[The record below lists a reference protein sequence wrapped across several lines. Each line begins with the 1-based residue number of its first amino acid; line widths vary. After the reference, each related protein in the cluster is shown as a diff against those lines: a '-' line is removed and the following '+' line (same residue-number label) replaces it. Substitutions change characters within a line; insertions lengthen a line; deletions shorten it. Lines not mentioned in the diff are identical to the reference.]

1 MARLPSPLQQG
12 DLDGLCGAYA
22 VVNAV
27 TRLLHDR
34 GFTREDANRLFKR
47 LCHALHRR
55 QKMPQAVWRGT
66 HIEDVDAMLQT
77 VQRFVRESFDLR
89 LVVSRP
95 FAAENVKRKDRF
107 FNVLSAA
114 FNADDR
120 RKVAILGLDKPG
132 FHWTN
137 VTDVTRRSFRL
148 YDSGRCKRL
157 RYCDC
162 TVGETVRKRQVLLPH
177 ETRILSLEERPI
189 VLRRTVVPP
198 TRRVAARPLY
208 RIAA

>member
-95 FAAENVKRKDRF
+95 FAAETVKRRDRF

-137 VTDVTRRSFRL
+137 VTDVGISRLSELKDLANLDLRSTSTSQAAI
-148 YDSGRCKRL
+148 DRL
-157 RYCDC
+157 RAQLPGCKVLWSYRSP
-162 TVGETVRKRQVLLPH
+162 ETP
-177 ETRILSLEERPI
+177 IPDGGPAADERP
-189 VLRRTVVPP
+189 
-198 TRRVAARPLY
+198 AEQ
-208 RIAA
+208 

>member
-1 MARLPSPLQQG
+1 LQQG

-77 VQRFVRESFDLR
+77 VQRFVRESFELR
-89 LVVSRP
+89 LIVSRP
-95 FAAENVKRKDRF
+95 FAGTSVTRKDKF
-107 FNVLSAA
+107 FNVLSSS
-114 FNADDR
+114 FNVDDR

-132 FHWTN
+132 FHWTT

-157 RYCDC
+157 RYGDC
-162 TVGETVRKRQVLLPH
+162 TMGETVRRRQLLLPY
-177 ETRILSLEERPI
+177 ETRILTLEERPI
-189 VLRRTVVPP
+189 MLRRTIVQVP
-198 TRRVAARPLY
+198 RRVNARLLYRVAA
-208 RIAA
+208 